1 MTLPTSQTGSHDTP
15 AHAAADVR
23 VELVSNPSYLCA
35 MREMVGVICKRTGFV
50 DSVASK
56 IVLAVDEA
64 LANVMNHGYERR
76 QDGRIWISIFR
87 ETDALTGMVN
97 GLRIVLED
105 EGRQVDPCQIKSR
118 NLEDV
123 RPGGLGVHII
133 KEVMDVVI
141 YERRE
146 GKGMR
151 LTLSKRLP
159 AENDQL
165 QLSPGG
171 PCG

>member
-1 MTLPTSQTGSHDTP
+1 
-15 AHAAADVR
+15 
-23 VELVSNPSYLCA
+23 
-35 MREMVGVICKRTGFV
+35 
-50 DSVASK
+50 
-56 IVLAVDEA
+56 
-64 LANVMNHGYERR
+64 MNHGYERR

-87 ETDALTGMVN
+87 ETDALTGKVN
-97 GLRIVLED
+97 GLRIVMED
-105 EGRQVDPCQIKSR
+105 EGRQVDPCLIKSR
-118 NLEDV
+118 NLDDI

-146 GKGMR
+146 GRGMR

-159 AENDQL
+159 AENEQQQL
-165 QLSPGG
+165 TPGG